1 MNKKIRALI
10 EEIKAKNEQAKSFL
24 DGESKNIEEANALF
38 DEIEILKSELEAE
51 KKAHE
56 NDKISAAQKIDEQS
70 ESKKAE
76 NKLSSTEKFASDIKL
91 LATKKLS
98 EGVNDDGGYTVP
110 EDIQTKINQ
119 YKTADFSFEDY
130 IDKEN
135 VTTAKG
141 SRIYQKKTDV
151 TGFSKVD
158 EGSDFAEIAEPKFE
172 KQTFEITDKGGVL
185 AVTNSLLRD
194 TAENIENVIV
204 EWFAKNRRATI
215 NNDVLAL
222 LATKTKTDITD
233 VVKGL
238 KKAVNVTL
246 GAAYADTSKIYTND
260 DGVDLLD
267 NLVDTNGR
275 PLLNP
280 IPTEPKKLQLSVGA
294 RVIEI
299 VNVPNSV
306 LKTTDKKIP
315 FVVGDLH
322 EAIKRFDRQSLEIK
336 GSDIASVGSLNAF
349 SQNLTLFRGIMRDD
363 TKLKDNDAFVYCEY
377 TVTE

>member
-1 MNKKIRALI
+1 MNKKIRALL
-10 EEIKAKNEQAKSFL
+10 EVIKAKNEQAKSFL
-24 DGESKNIEEANALF
+24 DGESKDIEKANALF

-51 KKAHE
+51 KKALE
-56 NDKISAAQKIDEQS
+56 NDKIAAGQKFDERKS
-70 ESKKAE
+70 EKGKE
-76 NKLSSTEKFASDIKL
+76 TNSTEKFANDIKL

-172 KQTFEITDKGGVL
+172 KQTFEITEKGGVL

-215 NNDVLAL
+215 NNDVLTL
-222 LATKTKTDITD
+222 LATKTKTAITD

-238 KKAVNVTL
+238 KKVINVTL
-246 GAAYADTSKIYTND
+246 GAAYAGTSKIYTND

-306 LKTTDKKIP
+306 LKTTGKKIP

-363 TKLKDNDAFVYCEY
+363 TKLKDNDAFCYCEY

>member
-1 MNKKIRALI
+1 MNKKIRALL
-10 EEIKAKNEQAKSFL
+10 EVIKAKNEQAKSFL
-24 DGESKNIEEANALF
+24 DGESKDIEKANTLF

-51 KKAHE
+51 KKALE
-56 NDKISAAQKIDEQS
+56 NDKIAAGQKFDERES
-70 ESKKAE
+70 EKGKQT
-76 NKLSSTEKFASDIKL
+76 NSTEKFANDIKL

-172 KQTFEITDKGGVL
+172 KQTFEITEKGGVL

-215 NNDVLAL
+215 NNDVLTL
-222 LATKTKTDITD
+222 LATKTKTAITD

-238 KKAVNVTL
+238 KKVVNVTL
-246 GAAYADTSKIYTND
+246 GAAYAGTSKIYTND

-306 LKTTDKKIP
+306 LKTTGKKIP

>member
-1 MNKKIRALI
+1 MNKKIRALL
-10 EEIKAKNEQAKSFL
+10 EVIKAKNEQAKSFL
-24 DGESKNIEEANALF
+24 DGESKDIEKANALF

-51 KKAHE
+51 KKALE
-56 NDKISAAQKIDEQS
+56 NDKIAAGQKFDERDS
-70 ESKKAE
+70 EKGKE
-76 NKLSSTEKFASDIKL
+76 TNSTEKFANDIKL

-215 NNDVLAL
+215 NNDVLTL
-222 LATKTKTDITD
+222 LATKTKTAITD

-238 KKAVNVTL
+238 KKVVNVTL

-306 LKTTDKKIP
+306 LKTTGKKIP

-363 TKLKDNDAFVYCEY
+363 TKLKDNDAFCYCEY

>member
-10 EEIKAKNEQAKSFL
+10 EVIKAKNEQAKSFL
-24 DGESKNIEEANALF
+24 DGESKDIEKANALF

-51 KKAHE
+51 KKALE
-56 NDKISAAQKIDEQS
+56 NDKIAAGQKFDERES
-70 ESKKAE
+70 EKGKE
-76 NKLSSTEKFASDIKL
+76 TNSTEKFANDIKL

-119 YKTADFSFEDY
+119 YETADFSFEDY

-172 KQTFEITDKGGVL
+172 KQTFEITEKGGVL

-215 NNDVLAL
+215 NNDVLTL
-222 LATKTKTDITD
+222 LATKTKTAITD

-238 KKAVNVTL
+238 KKVVNVTL
-246 GAAYADTSKIYTND
+246 GAAYAGTSKIYTND

-306 LKTTDKKIP
+306 LKTTGKKIP

>member
-1 MNKKIRALI
+1 MNKKIRALL
-10 EEIKAKNEQAKSFL
+10 EVIKAKNEQAKSFL
-24 DGESKNIEEANALF
+24 DGESKDIEKANALF

-51 KKAHE
+51 KKALE
-56 NDKISAAQKIDEQS
+56 NDKIAAGQKFDERKS
-70 ESKKAE
+70 EKGKE
-76 NKLSSTEKFASDIKL
+76 TNSTEKFANDIKL

-141 SRIYQKKTDV
+141 SRVYQKKTDV

-215 NNDVLAL
+215 NNDVLTL
-222 LATKTKTDITD
+222 LATKTKTAITD

-238 KKAVNVTL
+238 KKVVNVTL

-306 LKTTDKKIP
+306 LKTTGKKIP

>member
-24 DGESKNIEEANALF
+24 DGESKNIEKANALF

-51 KKAHE
+51 KKALE
-56 NDKISAAQKIDEQS
+56 NDKIAAGQKFDEHKS
-70 ESKKAE
+70 EKGKGT
-76 NKLSSTEKFASDIKL
+76 NSTEKFANDIKL

-130 IDKEN
+130 IDKET
-135 VTTAKG
+135 VTTPKG

-204 EWFAKNRRATI
+204 EWFAK
-215 NNDVLAL
+215 
-222 LATKTKTDITD
+222 TD
-233 VVKGL
+233 V
-238 KKAVNVTL
+238 
-246 GAAYADTSKIYTND
+246 
-260 DGVDLLD
+260 
-267 NLVDTNGR
+267 
-275 PLLNP
+275 
-280 IPTEPKKLQLSVGA
+280 QLSIMMFSLFLQQKQ
-294 RVIEI
+294 RQI
-299 VNVPNSV
+299 SLMLSKV
-306 LKTTDKKIP
+306 LRK
-315 FVVGDLH
+315 
-322 EAIKRFDRQSLEIK
+322 Q
-336 GSDIASVGSLNAF
+336 
-349 SQNLTLFRGIMRDD
+349 LTLLSALRMQ
-363 TKLKDNDAFVYCEY
+363 TQVKY
-377 TVTE
+377 TLTTTV

>member
-1 MNKKIRALI
+1 MNKKIRALL
-10 EEIKAKNEQAKSFL
+10 EVIKAKNEQAKSFL
-24 DGESKNIEEANALF
+24 DGESKDIEKANALF

-51 KKAHE
+51 KKALE
-56 NDKISAAQKIDEQS
+56 NDKIAAGQKFDERKS
-70 ESKKAE
+70 EKGKE
-76 NKLSSTEKFASDIKL
+76 TNSTEKFANDIKL

-215 NNDVLAL
+215 NNDVLTL
-222 LATKTKTDITD
+222 LATKTKTAITD

-238 KKAVNVTL
+238 KKVVNVTL
-246 GAAYADTSKIYTND
+246 GAAYAGTSKIYTND

-306 LKTTDKKIP
+306 LKTTGKKIP

>member
-1 MNKKIRALI
+1 MNKKIRALL
-10 EEIKAKNEQAKSFL
+10 EVIKAKNEQAKSFL
-24 DGESKNIEEANALF
+24 DGESKDIEKANALF

-51 KKAHE
+51 KKALE
-56 NDKISAAQKIDEQS
+56 NDKIAAGQKFDEHKS
-70 ESKKAE
+70 EKGKE
-76 NKLSSTEKFASDIKL
+76 TNSTEKFANDIKL

-172 KQTFEITDKGGVL
+172 KQTFEITEKGGVL

-204 EWFAKNRRATI
+204 DWFAKNRRATI
-215 NNDVLAL
+215 NNDVLTL
-222 LATKTKTDITD
+222 LATKTKTAITD

-238 KKAVNVTL
+238 KKVVNVTL
-246 GAAYADTSKIYTND
+246 GAAYAGTSKIYTND

-306 LKTTDKKIP
+306 LKTTGKKIP

-336 GSDIASVGSLNAF
+336 GRDIARVGSLNAF

>member
-24 DGESKNIEEANALF
+24 DGESKNIEKANALF

-51 KKAHE
+51 KKALE
-56 NDKISAAQKIDEQS
+56 NDKIAAGQKFDEHKS
-70 ESKKAE
+70 EKGKGT
-76 NKLSSTEKFASDIKL
+76 NSTEKFANDIKL
-91 LATKKLS
+91 LAAKKLS

-135 VTTAKG
+135 VTTPKG

-222 LATKTKTDITD
+222 LATKAKTDITD

>member
-1 MNKKIRALI
+1 MNKKIRALL
-10 EEIKAKNEQAKSFL
+10 EVIKAKNEQAKSFL
-24 DGESKNIEEANALF
+24 DGESKDIEKANALF

-51 KKAHE
+51 KKALE
-56 NDKISAAQKIDEQS
+56 NDKIAAGQKFDERKS
-70 ESKKAE
+70 EKGKE
-76 NKLSSTEKFASDIKL
+76 TNSTEKFANDIKL

-172 KQTFEITDKGGVL
+172 KQTFEITEKGGVL

-215 NNDVLAL
+215 NNDVLTL
-222 LATKTKTDITD
+222 LATKTKTAITD

-238 KKAVNVTL
+238 KKVVNVTL
-246 GAAYADTSKIYTND
+246 GAAYAGTSKIYTND

-306 LKTTDKKIP
+306 LKTTGKKIP

-363 TKLKDNDAFVYCEY
+363 TKLKDNDAFCYCEY

>member
-24 DGESKNIEEANALF
+24 DGESKDIEKANALF

-51 KKAHE
+51 KKALE
-56 NDKISAAQKIDEQS
+56 NDKIAAGQKFDERKS
-70 ESKKAE
+70 EKGKE
-76 NKLSSTEKFASDIKL
+76 TNSTEKFANDIKL

-172 KQTFEITDKGGVL
+172 KQTFEITEKGGVL

-215 NNDVLAL
+215 NNDVLTL
-222 LATKTKTDITD
+222 LATKTKTAITD

-238 KKAVNVTL
+238 KKVVNVTL
-246 GAAYADTSKIYTND
+246 GAAYAGTSKIYTND

-306 LKTTDKKIP
+306 LKTTGKKIP

>member
-1 MNKKIRALI
+1 MNKKIRALL
-10 EEIKAKNEQAKSFL
+10 EVIKAKNEQAKSFL
-24 DGESKNIEEANALF
+24 DGESKDIEKANALF

-51 KKAHE
+51 KKALE
-56 NDKISAAQKIDEQS
+56 NDKIAAGQKFDERKS
-70 ESKKAE
+70 EKGKE
-76 NKLSSTEKFASDIKL
+76 TNSTEKFANDIKL

-215 NNDVLAL
+215 NNDVLTL
-222 LATKTKTDITD
+222 LATKTKTAITD

-238 KKAVNVTL
+238 KKVVNVTL

-294 RVIEI
+294 RAIEI

-306 LKTTDKKIP
+306 LKTTGKKIP

>member
-1 MNKKIRALI
+1 MNKKIRALL
-10 EEIKAKNEQAKSFL
+10 EVIKAKNEQAKAFL
-24 DGESKNIEEANALF
+24 DGESKDIEKANALF
-38 DEIEILKSELEAE
+38 DEIEILKSELKAE
-51 KKAHE
+51 KKALE
-56 NDKISAAQKIDEQS
+56 NDKIAAGQKFDERKS
-70 ESKKAE
+70 EKGKE
-76 NKLSSTEKFASDIKL
+76 TNSTEKFANDIKL

-172 KQTFEITDKGGVL
+172 KQTFEITEKGGVL

-215 NNDVLAL
+215 NNDVLTL
-222 LATKTKTDITD
+222 LATKTKTAITD

-238 KKAVNVTL
+238 KKVVNVTL
-246 GAAYADTSKIYTND
+246 GAAYAGTSKIYTND

-306 LKTTDKKIP
+306 LKTTGKKIP

>member
-1 MNKKIRALI
+1 MNKKIRALL
-10 EEIKAKNEQAKSFL
+10 EVIKAKNEQAKAFL
-24 DGESKNIEEANALF
+24 DGESKDIEKANALF

-51 KKAHE
+51 KKALE
-56 NDKISAAQKIDEQS
+56 NDKIAAGQKFDERKS
-70 ESKKAE
+70 EKGKE
-76 NKLSSTEKFASDIKL
+76 TNSTEKFANDIKL

-172 KQTFEITDKGGVL
+172 KQTFEITEKGGVL

-215 NNDVLAL
+215 NNDVLTL
-222 LATKTKTDITD
+222 LATKTKTAITD

-238 KKAVNVTL
+238 KKVVNVTL
-246 GAAYADTSKIYTND
+246 GAAYAGTSKIYTND

-306 LKTTDKKIP
+306 LKTTGKKIP

>member
-24 DGESKNIEEANALF
+24 DGESKNIEKANALF

-51 KKAHE
+51 KKALE
-56 NDKISAAQKIDEQS
+56 NDKIAAGQKFDERES
-70 ESKKAE
+70 EKGKE
-76 NKLSSTEKFASDIKL
+76 TNSTEKFANDIKL

-151 TGFSKVD
+151 TGFTKVD

-215 NNDVLAL
+215 NNDVLTL
-222 LATKTKTDITD
+222 LATKTKTAITD

-238 KKAVNVTL
+238 KKVVNVTL
-246 GAAYADTSKIYTND
+246 GAAYAGTSKIYTND

-306 LKTTDKKIP
+306 LKTTGKKIP

>member
-1 MNKKIRALI
+1 MNKKIRALL
-10 EEIKAKNEQAKSFL
+10 EVIKAKNEQAKSFL
-24 DGESKNIEEANALF
+24 DGESKDIEKANALF

-51 KKAHE
+51 KKALE
-56 NDKISAAQKIDEQS
+56 NDKIAAGQKFDERKS
-70 ESKKAE
+70 EKGKE
-76 NKLSSTEKFASDIKL
+76 TNSTEKFANDIKL

-185 AVTNSLLRD
+185 AITNSLLRD

-215 NNDVLAL
+215 NNDVLTL
-222 LATKTKTDITD
+222 LATKTKTAITD

-238 KKAVNVTL
+238 KKVVNVTL

-306 LKTTDKKIP
+306 LKTTGKKIP

>member
-1 MNKKIRALI
+1 MNKKIRALL
-10 EEIKAKNEQAKSFL
+10 EVIKAKNEQAKSFL
-24 DGESKNIEEANALF
+24 DGESKDIEKANALF

-51 KKAHE
+51 KKALE
-56 NDKISAAQKIDEQS
+56 NDKIAAGQKFDER
-70 ESKKAE
+70 EGEKGKE
-76 NKLSSTEKFASDIKL
+76 PNSTEKFANDIKL

-215 NNDVLAL
+215 NNDVLTL
-222 LATKTKTDITD
+222 LATKTKTAITD

-238 KKAVNVTL
+238 KKVVNVTL
-246 GAAYADTSKIYTND
+246 GAAYAGTSKIYTND

-306 LKTTDKKIP
+306 LKTTGKKIP

>member
-1 MNKKIRALI
+1 MNKKIRALL
-10 EEIKAKNEQAKSFL
+10 EVIKAKNEQAKSFL
-24 DGESKNIEEANALF
+24 DGESKDIEKANALF

-51 KKAHE
+51 KKALE
-56 NDKISAAQKIDEQS
+56 NDKIAAGQKFDERKS
-70 ESKKAE
+70 EKGKE
-76 NKLSSTEKFASDIKL
+76 TNSTEKFANDIKL

-172 KQTFEITDKGGVL
+172 KQTFEITEKGGVL

-204 EWFAKNRRATI
+204 EWFAKNRRATV
-215 NNDVLAL
+215 NNDVLTL
-222 LATKTKTDITD
+222 LATKTKTAITD

-238 KKAVNVTL
+238 KKVVNVTL
-246 GAAYADTSKIYTND
+246 GAAYAGTSKIYTND

>member
-1 MNKKIRALI
+1 MNKKIRALL
-10 EEIKAKNEQAKSFL
+10 EVIKAKNEQAKSFL
-24 DGESKNIEEANALF
+24 DGESKDIEKANALF

-51 KKAHE
+51 KKALE
-56 NDKISAAQKIDEQS
+56 NDKIAAGQKFDERDS
-70 ESKKAE
+70 EKGKE
-76 NKLSSTEKFASDIKL
+76 TNSTEKFANDIKL

-172 KQTFEITDKGGVL
+172 KQTFEITEKGGVL

-215 NNDVLAL
+215 NNDVLTL
-222 LATKTKTDITD
+222 LATKTKTAITD

-238 KKAVNVTL
+238 KKVVNVTL
-246 GAAYADTSKIYTND
+246 GAAYAGTSKIYTND

-306 LKTTDKKIP
+306 LKTTGKKIP

>member
-1 MNKKIRALI
+1 MNKKIRALL
-10 EEIKAKNEQAKSFL
+10 EVIKAKNEQAKSFL
-24 DGESKNIEEANALF
+24 DGESKDIEKANALF
-38 DEIEILKSELEAE
+38 DEIEILKSELEVE
-51 KKAHE
+51 KKALE
-56 NDKISAAQKIDEQS
+56 NDKIAAGQKFDEHKS
-70 ESKKAE
+70 EKGKE
-76 NKLSSTEKFASDIKL
+76 TNSTEKFANDIKL

-172 KQTFEITDKGGVL
+172 KQTFEITEKGGVL

-215 NNDVLAL
+215 NNDVLTL
-222 LATKTKTDITD
+222 LATKTKTAITD

-238 KKAVNVTL
+238 KKVVNVTL
-246 GAAYADTSKIYTND
+246 GAAYAGTSKIYTND

-306 LKTTDKKIP
+306 LKTTGKKIP

>member
-1 MNKKIRALI
+1 MNKKIRALL
-10 EEIKAKNEQAKSFL
+10 EVIKAKNEQAKSFL
-24 DGESKNIEEANALF
+24 DGESKDIEKANALF

-51 KKAHE
+51 KKALE
-56 NDKISAAQKIDEQS
+56 NDKIAAGQKFDERKS
-70 ESKKAE
+70 EKGKE
-76 NKLSSTEKFASDIKL
+76 TNSTEKFANDIKL

-172 KQTFEITDKGGVL
+172 KQTFEITEKGGVL

-215 NNDVLAL
+215 NNDVLTL
-222 LATKTKTDITD
+222 LATKTKTAITD

-238 KKAVNVTL
+238 KKVVNVTL
-246 GAAYADTSKIYTND
+246 GAAYASTSKIYTND

-306 LKTTDKKIP
+306 LKTTGKKIP

>member
-1 MNKKIRALI
+1 MNKKIRALL
-10 EEIKAKNEQAKSFL
+10 EVIKAKNEQAKSFL
-24 DGESKNIEEANALF
+24 DGESKDIEKANALF

-51 KKAHE
+51 KKALE
-56 NDKISAAQKIDEQS
+56 NDKIAAGQKFDERKS
-70 ESKKAE
+70 EKGKE
-76 NKLSSTEKFASDIKL
+76 TNSTEKFANDIKL

-172 KQTFEITDKGGVL
+172 KQTFEITEKGGVL

-215 NNDVLAL
+215 NNDVLTL
-222 LATKTKTDITD
+222 LATKTKTAITD

-238 KKAVNVTL
+238 KKVVNVTL
-246 GAAYADTSKIYTND
+246 GAAYAGTSKIYTND

-306 LKTTDKKIP
+306 LKTTGKKIP

>member
-24 DGESKNIEEANALF
+24 DGESKNIEKANALF

-51 KKAHE
+51 KKALA
-56 NDKISAAQKIDEQS
+56 NDKIAAGQKFDEHK
-70 ESKKAE
+70 SKNGKE
-76 NKLSSTEKFASDIKL
+76 TNSTEKFANDIKL

-98 EGVNDDGGYTVP
+98 EGVNEDGGYTVP
-110 EDIQTKINQ
+110 EDVQTKINQ
-119 YKTADFSFEDY
+119 YKSADFSFEDY
-130 IDKEN
+130 IDNEN
-135 VTTAKG
+135 VTTLKG
-141 SRIYQKKTDV
+141 SRIYQKKSEV
-151 TGFSKVD
+151 NGFTNID
-158 EGSDFAEIAEPKFE
+158 EGGDITEIDDPEFE
-172 KQTFEITDKGGVL
+172 RMTYEITDKGGVL

-194 TAENIENVIV
+194 TAENIENTVV

-215 NNDVLAL
+215 NKNVLAI
-222 LATKTKTDITD
+222 LANKSKVTIKDIIKDIKTI
-233 VVKGL
+233 
-238 KKAVNVTL
+238 VNVTL

-299 VNVPNSV
+299 VNVPNNE
-306 LKTTDKKIP
+306 LKTTGKKIP
-315 FVVGDLH
+315 FIVGDLY

-349 SQNLTLFRGIMRDD
+349 SQNLTLFRAIMRDD
-363 TKLKDNDAFVYCEY
+363 IRLKDKDAFVYGEY

>member
-1 MNKKIRALI
+1 MNKKIRALL
-10 EEIKAKNEQAKSFL
+10 EVIKAKNEQAKSFL
-24 DGESKNIEEANALF
+24 DGESKDIEKANALF

-51 KKAHE
+51 KKALE
-56 NDKISAAQKIDEQS
+56 NDKIAAGQKFDERKS
-70 ESKKAE
+70 EKGKE
-76 NKLSSTEKFASDIKL
+76 TNSTEKFANDIKL

-135 VTTAKG
+135 VTTSKG

-172 KQTFEITDKGGVL
+172 KQTFEIAEKGGVL

-204 EWFAKNRRATI
+204 EWFAKNIRATI
-215 NNDVLAL
+215 NNDVLTL
-222 LATKTKTDITD
+222 LATKTKTAITD

-238 KKAVNVTL
+238 KKVVNVTL
-246 GAAYADTSKIYTND
+246 GAAYAGTSKIYTND

-306 LKTTDKKIP
+306 LKTTGKKIP

>member
-1 MNKKIRALI
+1 MNKKIRALL
-10 EEIKAKNEQAKSFL
+10 EVIKAKNEQAKSFL
-24 DGESKNIEEANALF
+24 DGESKDIEKANALF

-51 KKAHE
+51 KKALE
-56 NDKISAAQKIDEQS
+56 NDKIAAGQKFDEHKS
-70 ESKKAE
+70 EKGKE
-76 NKLSSTEKFASDIKL
+76 TNSTEKFANDIKL

-172 KQTFEITDKGGVL
+172 KQTFEITEKGGVL

-215 NNDVLAL
+215 NNDVLTL
-222 LATKTKTDITD
+222 LATKTKTAITD

-238 KKAVNVTL
+238 KKVVNVTL
-246 GAAYADTSKIYTND
+246 GAAYAGTSKIYTND

-306 LKTTDKKIP
+306 LKTTGKKIP

>member
-1 MNKKIRALI
+1 MNKKIRALL
-10 EEIKAKNEQAKSFL
+10 EVIKAKNEQAKSFL
-24 DGESKNIEEANALF
+24 DGESKDIEKANALF
-38 DEIEILKSELEAE
+38 DEIEILKSEVEAE
-51 KKAHE
+51 KKALE
-56 NDKISAAQKIDEQS
+56 NDKIAAGQKFDEHKG
-70 ESKKAE
+70 EKGKEA
-76 NKLSSTEKFASDIKL
+76 NSTEKFANDIKL

-172 KQTFEITDKGGVL
+172 KQTFEITEKGGVL

-215 NNDVLAL
+215 NNDVLTL
-222 LATKTKTDITD
+222 LATKTKTAITD

-238 KKAVNVTL
+238 KKVVNVTL
-246 GAAYADTSKIYTND
+246 GAAYAGTSKIYTND

-306 LKTTDKKIP
+306 LKTTGKKIP

>member
-1 MNKKIRALI
+1 MNKKIRALL
-10 EEIKAKNEQAKSFL
+10 EVIKAKNEQAKSFL
-24 DGESKNIEEANALF
+24 DGESKDIEKANALF

-51 KKAHE
+51 KKALE
-56 NDKISAAQKIDEQS
+56 NDKIAAGQKFDERKG
-70 ESKKAE
+70 EKGKE
-76 NKLSSTEKFASDIKL
+76 TNSTEKFANDIKL

-215 NNDVLAL
+215 NNDVLTL
-222 LATKTKTDITD
+222 LATKTKTAITD

-238 KKAVNVTL
+238 KKVVNVTL

-306 LKTTDKKIP
+306 LKTTGKKIP

>member
-1 MNKKIRALI
+1 MNKKIRALL
-10 EEIKAKNEQAKSFL
+10 EVIKAKNEQAKSFL
-24 DGESKNIEEANALF
+24 DGESKDIEKANALF

-51 KKAHE
+51 KKALE
-56 NDKISAAQKIDEQS
+56 NDKIAAGQKFDECKS
-70 ESKKAE
+70 EKGKE
-76 NKLSSTEKFASDIKL
+76 TNSTEKFANDIKL

-141 SRIYQKKTDV
+141 SRIYQKKTDI

-215 NNDVLAL
+215 NNDVLTL
-222 LATKTKTDITD
+222 LATKTKTAITD

-238 KKAVNVTL
+238 KKVVNVTL

-306 LKTTDKKIP
+306 LKTTGKKIP

>member
-1 MNKKIRALI
+1 MNKKIRALL
-10 EEIKAKNEQAKSFL
+10 EVIKAKNEQAKSFL
-24 DGESKNIEEANALF
+24 DGESKDIEKANALF

-51 KKAHE
+51 KKALE
-56 NDKISAAQKIDEQS
+56 NDKIVAGQKFDERKS
-70 ESKKAE
+70 EKGKE
-76 NKLSSTEKFASDIKL
+76 TNSTEKFANDIKL

-172 KQTFEITDKGGVL
+172 KQTFEITEKGGVL

-215 NNDVLAL
+215 NNDVLTL
-222 LATKTKTDITD
+222 LATKTKTAITD

-238 KKAVNVTL
+238 KKVVNVTL
-246 GAAYADTSKIYTND
+246 GAAYAGTSKIYTND

-306 LKTTDKKIP
+306 LKTTGKKIP

-363 TKLKDNDAFVYCEY
+363 TKLKDNDAFCYCEY

>member
-1 MNKKIRALI
+1 MNKKIRALL
-10 EEIKAKNEQAKSFL
+10 EVIKAKNEQAKSFL
-24 DGESKNIEEANALF
+24 DGESKDIEKANALF

-51 KKAHE
+51 KKALE
-56 NDKISAAQKIDEQS
+56 NDKIAAGQKFDERKS
-70 ESKKAE
+70 EKGKE
-76 NKLSSTEKFASDIKL
+76 TNSTEKFANDIKL

-215 NNDVLAL
+215 NNDVLTL
-222 LATKTKTDITD
+222 LATKTKTAITD

>member
-10 EEIKAKNEQAKSFL
+10 EVIKAKNEQAKSFL
-24 DGESKNIEEANALF
+24 DGESKDIEKANVLF

-51 KKAHE
+51 KKALE
-56 NDKISAAQKIDEQS
+56 NDKIAAGQKFDERES
-70 ESKKAE
+70 EKGKE
-76 NKLSSTEKFASDIKL
+76 TNSTEKFANDIKL

-172 KQTFEITDKGGVL
+172 KQTFEITEKGGVL

-215 NNDVLAL
+215 NNDVLTL
-222 LATKTKTDITD
+222 LATKTKTAITD

-238 KKAVNVTL
+238 KKVVNVTL
-246 GAAYADTSKIYTND
+246 GAAYAGTSKIYTND

-306 LKTTDKKIP
+306 LKTTGKKIP

>member
-1 MNKKIRALI
+1 MNKKIRALL
-10 EEIKAKNEQAKSFL
+10 EVIKAKNEQAKSFL
-24 DGESKNIEEANALF
+24 DGESKDIEKANALF

-51 KKAHE
+51 KKALE
-56 NDKISAAQKIDEQS
+56 NDKIAAGQKFDERKS
-70 ESKKAE
+70 EKGKE
-76 NKLSSTEKFASDIKL
+76 TNSTEKFANDIKL

-172 KQTFEITDKGGVL
+172 KQTFEITEKGGVL

-215 NNDVLAL
+215 NNDVLTL
-222 LATKTKTDITD
+222 LATKTKTAITD

-238 KKAVNVTL
+238 KKVVNVTL
-246 GAAYADTSKIYTND
+246 GAAYAGTSKIYTND

>member
-10 EEIKAKNEQAKSFL
+10 EVIKAKNEQAKSFL
-24 DGESKNIEEANALF
+24 DGESKDIEKANALF
-38 DEIEILKSELEAE
+38 NEIEILKSELEAE
-51 KKAHE
+51 KKALE
-56 NDKISAAQKIDEQS
+56 NDKIAAGQKFDERES
-70 ESKKAE
+70 EKGKE
-76 NKLSSTEKFASDIKL
+76 TNSTEKFANDIKL

-130 IDKEN
+130 IDKES

-172 KQTFEITDKGGVL
+172 KQTFEITEKGGVL

-215 NNDVLAL
+215 NNDVLTL
-222 LATKTKTDITD
+222 LATKTKTAITD

-238 KKAVNVTL
+238 KKVVNVTL
-246 GAAYADTSKIYTND
+246 GAAYAGTSKIYTND

-306 LKTTDKKIP
+306 LKTTGKKIP

>member
-1 MNKKIRALI
+1 MNKKIRALL
-10 EEIKAKNEQAKSFL
+10 EVIKAKNEQAKSFL
-24 DGESKNIEEANALF
+24 DGESKDIEKANALF

-51 KKAHE
+51 KKALE
-56 NDKISAAQKIDEQS
+56 NDKIAAGQKFDERKS
-70 ESKKAE
+70 EKGKE
-76 NKLSSTEKFASDIKL
+76 TNSTEKFANDIKL

-141 SRIYQKKTDV
+141 SRICQKKTDV

-172 KQTFEITDKGGVL
+172 KQTFEIAEKGGVL

-204 EWFAKNRRATI
+204 EWFAKNKRATI
-215 NNDVLAL
+215 NNDVLTL
-222 LATKTKTDITD
+222 LATKTKTAITD

-238 KKAVNVTL
+238 KKVVNVTL
-246 GAAYADTSKIYTND
+246 GAAYAGTSKIYTND

-306 LKTTDKKIP
+306 LKTTGKKIP

-336 GSDIASVGSLNAF
+336 GSDVASVGSLNAF

>member
-1 MNKKIRALI
+1 MNKKIRALL
-10 EEIKAKNEQAKSFL
+10 EVIKAKNEQAKSFL
-24 DGESKNIEEANALF
+24 DGESKDIEKANALF

-51 KKAHE
+51 KKALE
-56 NDKISAAQKIDEQS
+56 NDKIAAGQKFDERKS
-70 ESKKAE
+70 EKGKE
-76 NKLSSTEKFASDIKL
+76 TNSTEKFANDIKL

-172 KQTFEITDKGGVL
+172 KQTYEITDKGGVL

-215 NNDVLAL
+215 NNDVLTL
-222 LATKTKTDITD
+222 LATKTKTAITD

-238 KKAVNVTL
+238 KKVVNVTL
-246 GAAYADTSKIYTND
+246 GAAYAGTSKIYTND

-306 LKTTDKKIP
+306 LKTTGKKIP

>member
-1 MNKKIRALI
+1 MNKKIRALL
-10 EEIKAKNEQAKSFL
+10 EVIKAKNEQAKSFL
-24 DGESKNIEEANALF
+24 DGESKDIEKANALF

-51 KKAHE
+51 KKALE
-56 NDKISAAQKIDEQS
+56 NDKIAAGQKFDERKS
-70 ESKKAE
+70 EKGKE
-76 NKLSSTEKFASDIKL
+76 TNSTEKFANDIKL
-91 LATKKLS
+91 LAAKKLS

-215 NNDVLAL
+215 NNDVLTL
-222 LATKTKTDITD
+222 LATKTKTAITD

-238 KKAVNVTL
+238 KKVVNVTL

-306 LKTTDKKIP
+306 LKTTGKKIP

>member
-10 EEIKAKNEQAKSFL
+10 EVIKAKNEQAKSFL
-24 DGESKNIEEANALF
+24 DGESKDIEKANALF

-51 KKAHE
+51 KKALE
-56 NDKISAAQKIDEQS
+56 NDKIAAGQKFDERES
-70 ESKKAE
+70 EKGKE
-76 NKLSSTEKFASDIKL
+76 TNSTEKFANDIKL

-172 KQTFEITDKGGVL
+172 KQTFEITEKGGVL

-215 NNDVLAL
+215 NNDVLTL
-222 LATKTKTDITD
+222 LATKTKTAITD

-238 KKAVNVTL
+238 KKVVNVTL
-246 GAAYADTSKIYTND
+246 GAAYAGTSKIYTND

-280 IPTEPKKLQLSVGA
+280 IPTEPKKLQLSAGA

-306 LKTTDKKIP
+306 LKTTGKKIP